1 MTALDTKDRLMKE
14 RDIAAL
20 CGISLATVRRWR
32 LLGQGPKY
40 IKLGAVAVRYR
51 PEDLVTWI
59 ESCPVLGGQRPEA
72 R

>member
-1 MTALDTKDRLMKE
+1 MTVLDTKDRLMKH
-14 RDIAAL
+14 DIAAL
-20 CGISLATVRRWR
+20 CGISLATMRRWR

-51 PEDLVTWI
+51 AEDLATWI
-59 ESCPVLGGQRPEA
+59 ESCPVLGGQKPEA